1 MKRLEFNEKVCD
13 EPIAVSEEVFNK
25 YMSDGCDDILT
36 NGIVT
41 HIISNKDITSFDTDK
56 IKRAVQD
63 TFDHIRLDFEGFTD
77 VRVAADPHL
86 LVEVHKDGSDFVFN
100 SIVVR
105 PSIS

>member
-1 MKRLEFNEKVCD
+1 MKRLEFTEKVCN
-13 EPIAVSEEVFNK
+13 EPIAVSEDVFNK
-25 YMSDGCDDILT
+25 YMVDDCDDILT

-56 IKRAVQD
+56 IKKAVQD
-63 TFDHIRLDFEGFTD
+63 TFYHIRLDFDGFTN
-77 VRVAADPHL
+77 VRVSADPHL
-86 LVEVHKDGSDFVFN
+86 IVEVHKDGSDFVFN